1 MKNGQ
6 IGVGRHSSCDLTIDD
21 RAVSMRQTVLRTS
34 VCVAGA
40 MAGEFWLGLVL
51 RIIITR
57 SQELYRHVFRHWLQ
71 TLEEHKR

>member
-6 IGVGRHSSCDLTIDD
+6 IGVGRHSSCDLTI
-21 RAVSMRQTVLRTS
+21 VLRTS
-34 VCVAGA
+34 VCVAGGA

>member
-6 IGVGRHSSCDLTIDD
+6 IGVGRHSSCDVTIDD
-21 RAVSMRQTVLRTS
+21 RAVSMRQTLLRTS
-34 VCVAGA
+34 VCAAGA
-40 MAGEFWLGLVL
+40 MAREFWLGLVL